1 VANSQSELHAYRD
14 VQHEGSSWVRE
25 LGTWLRGAQTIKRAR
40 RAGLRSS
47 GPVYLG
53 TRAYIDEA
61 FAWAVSIGAYT
72 TIANDVHIIAHDAA
86 PKLLTGYSEV
96 RPVVIGSRCYI
107 GAGAIV
113 LPGARIGDGAVIG
126 AGSVVRGEIPAGATA
141 AGSPARVIGSV
152 EEFCTRHK
160 QLQATHQCFERRP
173 SEGLTSREIADM
185 REALDRQGRIYVR

>member
-1 VANSQSELHAYRD
+1 MVNSQSELHAYRD
-14 VQHEGSSWVRE
+14 AQHERSSWVRE

-53 TRAYIDEA
+53 TRAHIDEA

-86 PKLLTGYSEV
+86 SKLLTGYSEV

-113 LPGARIGDGAVIG
+113 LPGARIGD
-126 AGSVVRGEIPAGATA
+126 
-141 AGSPARVIGSV
+141 
-152 EEFCTRHK
+152 
-160 QLQATHQCFERRP
+160 
-173 SEGLTSREIADM
+173 
-185 REALDRQGRIYVR
+185 